1 MSSPSAPPGAPAAGL
16 DPRRWTML
24 VVALVAMF
32 MAIFDFYVINIAT
45 PSLQSQ
51 LHIGQATLELII
63 GGYTFTY
70 ASLLVTAGRWGDV
83 FSYKRLF
90 MVGMSLFTV
99 ASLFCGIAQNG
110 TQLVIVRLIQGIG
123 AALMVPTVV
132 AFITVTFPPQERPKA
147 LSWFG
152 STIGLAVVAAQ
163 ILGGALLS
171 ANIASLGWRVI
182 FLVNIPIGLITLFFA
197 QKLLPPTKAARQ
209 PKQDVIGNIGIATTL
224 GLAILPIV
232 LGRSEGWPVWGW
244 IMLGLSVPVGF
255 ATVMYEKALPG
266 KGGEP
271 MLDLTLFKSKSYTV
285 GILTIVGVMTFYA
298 GFIFG
303 MTMFLQFGLGLS
315 PLKAGLTF
323 GPMGL
328 AFAYASLRARPMLMK
343 YGVKVINVGQFLL
356 VLSTAVLLIELK
368 AAGTGTNA
376 WEMVIPMILG
386 GLGTGVT
393 LPALTGVV
401 ISKVPPQQAGLAS
414 GLLTTAQQFANTIG
428 VAVFGVIFFN
438 ALGDNIS
445 KSRYVH
451 ALEVVGATGIGLS
464 LVTLA
469 ATFLLPRGPMGPP
482 PGARPPAGAGA
493 GAAGAGAPAPA
504 AASAKADGQ

>member
-1 MSSPSAPPGAPAAGL
+1 
-16 DPRRWTML
+16 ML

-51 LHIGQATLELII
+51 LHIGEATLELII

-70 ASLLVTAGRWGDV
+70 ASLLVTAGRWGDI

-90 MVGMSLFTV
+90 MLGMGLFTV
-99 ASLFCGIAQNG
+99 ASFFCGISQTG
-110 TQLVIVRLIQGIG
+110 TQLVIVRLIQGVG
-123 AALMVPTVV
+123 AALMVPQVV
-132 AFITVTFPPQERPKA
+132 AFITVTFPGPERPKA

-171 ANIASLGWRVI
+171 ADIASLGWRII
-182 FLVNIPIGLITLFFA
+182 FLINIPIGAVTLFFA
-197 QKLLPPTKAARQ
+197 AKLLPNAKAARR
-209 PKQDVIGNIGIATTL
+209 PKQDVLGNIGIAATL

-232 LGRSEGWPVWGW
+232 VGRSEGWPLWGW
-244 IMLGLSVPVGF
+244 IMMGAAVPVAI
-255 ATVMYEKALPG
+255 ATVLYEKALPA

-271 MLDLTLFKSKSYTV
+271 MLDLSLFKGRAYSV
-285 GILTIVGVMTFYA
+285 GILTIVGVMTFYS

-328 AFAYASLRARPMLMK
+328 AFAFSSLMARPMLMK
-343 YGVKVINVGQFLL
+343 YGVKVINIGQVLL
-356 VLSTAVLLIELK
+356 VLSTAVLLIELN
-368 AAGTGTNA
+368 AAGTGTSA
-376 WEMVIPMILG
+376 WEMVAPMILG

-401 ISKVPPQQAGLAS
+401 ISKVPPQQAGVAS

-438 ALGDNIS
+438 ALGNTPN
-445 KSRYVH
+445 KSHYVH
-451 ALEVVGATGIGLS
+451 ALEVVGGVGIGLS

-482 PGARPPAGAGA
+482 RPPAGAGA
-493 GAAGAGAPAPA
+493 PPAAGQAPAVAGA
-504 AASAKADGQ
+504 AKADG